1 MALPPMLLPVFAS
14 LTLLGSPAPKY
25 PADAIA
31 PALRENAH
39 AVVRAY
45 DEVVTVKS
53 ASQLVKTV
61 HKVVTVLNEA
71 GSDDYGQL
79 VVSYDALN
87 RISYL
92 HGAVYDAQGNLLHQL
107 RPAEVHDQGMG
118 SDGGSFM
125 TDLRVRY
132 ADLRQPAT
140 PYTVEFNYEVVSE
153 NTLFYPNWQPQ
164 SAEKVSL
171 EGATLQVVTPT
182 ALPLRFEEQQLPAG
196 AASAPTV
203 VGSQTTYRWQLPA
216 RPAVEEEPLAPSLDE
231 LLPAVRLAP
240 ATFEVQGHAGSLA
253 SWQSLGLWTYQLGQ
267 GRDALPPALTAK
279 MAQLMVTAPDP
290 RERAR
295 KVYELLQSST
305 RYISVQLGLGGW
317 QTAPASSVASGG
329 YGDCKAL
336 SNYTCALLKAAG
348 LPAYVAL
355 VGAGTDHADVRPSFP
370 SSQFNHAILCMPLAA
385 HGATPADTVWLECTS
400 QTDAFGYMGSFTG
413 NRHALLLTP
422 EGGRL
427 VATPR
432 YGAQANRQQRRTD
445 LWLDAA
451 GGAKATVRT
460 RRVGLA
466 QDLYAQL
473 LHGADPDEQKK
484 YVSNHLRLSHF
495 TITNLRLAAATT
507 PQALPAVVETLGLDL
522 PAMATAAGRRLLV
535 EPNVLGRLSALP
547 AQVGP
552 RQSPLALPPA
562 SLSQDTVRLHLP
574 TGFRVE
580 NLPEPTQLTSAYGTY
595 TSTCTALPDGTLQY
609 VRQLETRRP
618 AGATLP
624 PAAYTEYQAFR
635 RKISQ
640 ADHAQVVLMKN
651 DA

>member
-1 MALPPMLLPVFAS
+1 MIVTLVAALLAGP
-14 LTLLGSPAPKY
+14 PAPKY

-61 HKVVTVLNEA
+61 HKVVTILDPT
-71 GSDDYGQL
+71 GSDAYGEL

-87 RISYL
+87 RINYL
-92 HGAVYDAQGNLLHQL
+92 RGAVYDAQGRLLHQL
-107 RPAEVHDQGMG
+107 RPAEVHDQGLG
-118 SDGGSFM
+118 SEGGSFM
-125 TDLRVRY
+125 TDTRVRY

-140 PYTVEFNYEVVSE
+140 PYTVEFDYEIASE

-164 SAEKVSL
+164 HEENVSL
-171 EGATLQVVTPT
+171 EGATLQVTTPT
-182 ALPLRFEEQQLPAG
+182 ALPLRFEEQLLPTGASSTPVVAG
-196 AASAPTV
+196 N
-203 VGSQTTYRWQLPA
+203 QTTYRWHLPA
-216 RPAVEEEPLAPSLDE
+216 QPAVEEEPLSPPVDE
-231 LLPAVRLAP
+231 LLPAVHLAP
-240 ATFEVQGHAGSLA
+240 ATFEVQGYAGSLA
-253 SWQSLGLWTYQLGQ
+253 SWQSLGLWTYQLGK
-267 GRDALPPALTAK
+267 GRDVLPPALTAK
-279 MAQLMVTAPDP
+279 MAQLMVSDPDP
-290 RERAR
+290 RARAR
-295 KVYELLQSST
+295 KVYEFVQSST

-317 QTAPASSVASGG
+317 QTAPATAVATGG

-355 VGAGTDHADVRPSFP
+355 VGAGADESDVRAGFP

-385 HGATPADTVWLECTS
+385 RGATPADTVWLECTS
-400 QTDAFGYMGSFTG
+400 QTESFGYMGTFTG

-445 LWLDAA
+445 LWLDAT
-451 GGAKATVRT
+451 GSAKATVRT
-460 RRVGLA
+460 QRVGLA
-466 QDLYAQL
+466 QDRYAQL
-473 LHGADPDEQKK
+473 LHEADPEEQKK
-484 YVSNHLRLSHF
+484 YVANRLRLSHF
-495 TITNLRLAAATT
+495 TITNLRLAAASVTK
-507 PQALPAVVETLGLDL
+507 PQALPGVVELLGLEL
-522 PAMATAAGRRLLV
+522 PSMATPAGRRLLL
-535 EPNVLGRLSALP
+535 EPNVLSRLAALP

-552 RQSPLALPPA
+552 RQTPLALPPA

-574 TGFRVE
+574 AGFHAE
-580 NLPEPTQLTSAYGTY
+580 NLPQPVQLTSAYGTY

-618 AGATLP
+618 AGTSLPATK
-624 PAAYTEYQAFR
+624 YTEYQDFR

-640 ADHAQVVLMKN
+640 ADHAQVVLIKTE
-651 DA
+651 A

>member
-1 MALPPMLLPVFAS
+1 MFLSFLTT
-14 LTLLGSPAPKY
+14 LTLLTPPAPKY
-25 PADAIA
+25 PADAIV

-45 DEVVTVKS
+45 DETVVIKS
-53 ASQLVKTV
+53 ASQLVQTV

-71 GSDDYGQL
+71 GSDDYGRL
-79 VVSYDALN
+79 VVDYDALS
-87 RISYL
+87 RINYL
-92 HGAVYDAQGNLLHQL
+92 RGAVYDAQGRLLHQL
-107 RPAEVHDQGMG
+107 RQAEVHDQGLG
-118 SDGGSFM
+118 SAGGSLM
-125 TDLRVRY
+125 TDVRVRY

-140 PYTVEFNYEVVSE
+140 PYTVEFDYEITSE

-164 SAEKVSL
+164 HDENVSL
-171 EGATLQVVTPT
+171 EAATLQVTTPT
-182 ALPLRFEEQQLPAG
+182 ALPLRFEEQLLPVG
-196 AASAPTV
+196 AASAPVAT
-203 VGSQTTYRWQLPA
+203 GSQTTYRWQLPA
-216 RPAVEEEPLAPSLDE
+216 APAVEEEPLSPPLTT
-231 LLPAVRLAP
+231 LLPAVHLAP

-253 SWQSLGLWTYQLGQ
+253 SWQSLGLWTYQLGK
-267 GRDALPPALTAK
+267 GRDVLPPALTAQ
-279 MAQLMVTAPDP
+279 MAQLLVTAPDA
-290 RERAR
+290 RARAR
-295 KVYELLQSST
+295 KVYEFLQSST
-305 RYISVQLGLGGW
+305 RYVSVQLGLGGW
-317 QTAPASSVASGG
+317 QTAPASSVATGG

-355 VGAGTDHADVRPSFP
+355 VGAGADHADVRVGFP

-385 HGATPADTVWLECTS
+385 HGTVPADTVWLECTS
-400 QTDAFGYMGSFTG
+400 QTEAFGYMGSFTG

-445 LWLDAA
+445 LWLQVD
-451 GGAKATVRT
+451 GGAKAIVRT
-460 RRVGLA
+460 QRLGLA
-466 QDLYAQL
+466 QDRYAQL
-473 LHGADPDEQKK
+473 LHDSDPDEQKK

-495 TITNLRLAAATT
+495 TITSLRLAEAPTK
-507 PQALPAVVETLGLDL
+507 ALPGVVETMGLEL
-522 PAMATAAGRRLLV
+522 ASVGTTAGRRILL
-535 EPNVLGRLSALP
+535 EPNLLGRLGALP

-552 RQSPLALPPA
+552 RLTPLALPPA
-562 SLSQDTVRLHLP
+562 SLYQDTVRLHLP
-574 TGFRVE
+574 TGFRAE
-580 NLPEPTQLTSAYGTY
+580 NLPQPTQLASAYGTY
-595 TSTCTALPDGTLQY
+595 SSTCTTLADGTLQY

-624 PAAYTEYQAFR
+624 AAKYTEYQNFR

-640 ADHAQVVLMKN
+640 ADNAQVVLVKT

>member
-1 MALPPMLLPVFAS
+1 MLLPVFSS
-14 LTLLGSPAPKY
+14 LVLLGSPAPKY

-45 DEVVTVKS
+45 DEVVVVKS
-53 ASQLVKTV
+53 ASQLVRTV
-61 HKVVTVLNEA
+61 HKVVTVLDQA
-71 GSDDYGQL
+71 GSEEYGTET
-79 VVSYDALN
+79 VYYSTLN
-87 RISYL
+87 HINYFR
-92 HGAVYDAQGNLLHQL
+92 GAVYDAQGHQLHQL
-107 RPAEVHDQGMG
+107 RPSEIRDQGLGGNGGDLMN
-118 SDGGSFM
+118 DG
-125 TDLRVRY
+125 RIRY

-140 PYTVEFNYEVVSE
+140 PYTVEFDYEEVSD

-164 SAEKVSL
+164 ADENVAL
-171 EGATLQVVTPT
+171 ETASLQVTTPT
-182 ALPLRFEEQQLPAG
+182 ALPLRYQEQLLPAG
-196 AASAPTV
+196 AASAPAV
-203 VGSQTTYRWQLPA
+203 AGNQTTYHWQLAA
-216 RPAVEEEPLAPSLDE
+216 RPAVETEPLSPPLST
-231 LLPAVRLAP
+231 LLPAVHLAP
-240 ATFEVQGHAGSLA
+240 TTFEVQGYAGTMDT
-253 SWQSLGLWTYQLGQ
+253 WQTMGLWSYKLGE
-267 GRDALPPALTAK
+267 GRDVLPPALTAK
-279 MAQLMVTAPDP
+279 MAQLIVAAPDP

-295 KVYELLQSST
+295 KVYEFLQSST

-317 QTAPASSVASGG
+317 QTAPASSVATGG

-336 SNYTCALLKAAG
+336 SNYTRALLKAAG

-355 VGAGTDHADVRPSFP
+355 VMAGPNEPDVRADFP
-370 SSQFNHAILCMPLAA
+370 SRQFNHVILCMPLAG

-460 RRVGLA
+460 QRIGLA
-466 QDLYAQL
+466 QDIYAQL
-473 LHGADPDEQKK
+473 LHGADPEEQKK
-484 YVSNHLRLSHF
+484 YVANRLRLSHF
-495 TITNLRLAAATT
+495 TITKLRLAAAPAIT
-507 PQALPAVVETLGLDL
+507 PQALPNVVETLGLDL
-522 PAMATAAGRRLLV
+522 ASVGTVAGRRLLL
-535 EPNVLGRLSALP
+535 EPNLLGRLGALP
-547 AQVGP
+547 AQIGP

-562 SLSQDTVRLHLP
+562 SLHQDTVRLHIP
-574 TGFRVE
+574 AGFHPE
-580 NLPEPTQLTSAYGTY
+580 NLPQTVQLTSAYGTY
-595 TSTCTALPDGTLQY
+595 TSTCTTLPDGTLQY

-618 AGATLP
+618 TGPALP
-624 PAAYTEYQAFR
+624 ASKYTEYQDFR

-640 ADHAQVVLMKN
+640 ADNAQVVLVKTE
-651 DA
+651 A

>member
-1 MALPPMLLPVFAS
+1 MLLS
-14 LTLLGSPAPKY
+14 LLSFLAVLGPPAPKY

-53 ASQLVKTV
+53 ASQLVKNV
-61 HKVVTVLNEA
+61 HKVVTILDPA
-71 GSDDYGQL
+71 GSDTYGEL
-79 VVSYDALN
+79 VVSYDALS
-87 RISYL
+87 RINYL
-92 HGAVYDAQGNLLHQL
+92 RGAVYDAQGHLLHQL
-107 RPAEVHDQGMG
+107 RPAEVHDQGLG
-118 SDGGSFM
+118 SAGGNFM

-140 PYTVEFNYEVVSE
+140 PYTVEFDYEVTSE
-153 NTLFYPNWQPQ
+153 NTLFYPDWQPQ
-164 SAEKVSL
+164 SDENVSL
-171 EGATLQVVTPT
+171 ESASLQATTPT
-182 ALPLRFEEQQLPAG
+182 VLPLRFEEQFLPAG
-196 AASAPTV
+196 AASAPV
-203 VGSQTTYRWQLPA
+203 AAGSQTTYHWQLA
-216 RPAVEEEPLAPSLDE
+216 TQPAVEEEPLSPPLEE

-253 SWQSLGLWTYQLGQ
+253 SWQSLGQWSYQLGQ
-267 GRDALPPALTAK
+267 GRDALPPTLTAK
-279 MAQLMVTAPDP
+279 MAQLLLSDPDP
-290 RERAR
+290 RARAR
-295 KVYELLQSST
+295 KVYEFLQSST

-317 QTAPASSVASGG
+317 QTAPATAVATGG

-355 VGAGTDHADVRPSFP
+355 VGAGADHADVRTAFP

-385 HGATPADTVWLECTS
+385 RGSVPADTVWLECTS
-400 QTDAFGYMGSFTG
+400 QTEAFGYLGSFTG

-422 EGGRL
+422 AGGRL

-445 LWLDAA
+445 LWLDAT
-451 GGAKATVRT
+451 GSAKATVRT
-460 RRVGLA
+460 QRVGLA
-466 QDLYAQL
+466 QDRYAQL
-473 LHGADPDEQKK
+473 LHETDPDEQKK
-484 YVSNHLRLSHF
+484 YVANRLRLNHF
-495 TITNLRLAAATT
+495 TITNLRLAAAPATK
-507 PQALPAVVETLGLDL
+507 PQALPGVVETLGLDL
-522 PAMATAAGRRLLV
+522 PGVATAAGRRLLL
-535 EPNVLGRLSALP
+535 EPNLLGRLAALP

-552 RQSPLALPPA
+552 RLAPLALPPA
-562 SLSQDTVRLHLP
+562 SLNQDTVRLHLP
-574 TGFRVE
+574 AGFHAE
-580 NLPEPTQLTSAYGTY
+580 NLPQPVQLTSAYGTY
-595 TSTCTALPDGTLQY
+595 TSTCTTLPDGTLQY

-618 AGATLP
+618 AGTTLP
-624 PAAYTEYQAFR
+624 PAKYTEYQDFR

-640 ADHAQVVLMKN
+640 ADHAQVVLVKT

>member
-1 MALPPMLLPVFAS
+1 MLLPIFAS
-14 LTLLGSPAPKY
+14 LTLLAPPALKY

-45 DEVVTVKS
+45 DKVVTVKS
-53 ASQLVKTV
+53 ASQLTETV
-61 HKVVTVLNEA
+61 HRVVTVLDEA
-71 GSDDYGQL
+71 GSEDYGREI
-79 VVSYDALN
+79 VYYDALN

-92 HGAVYDAQGNLLHQL
+92 RGAVYDAQGHLLHQL
-107 RPAEVHDQGMG
+107 RAAEVHDQGLG
-118 SDGGSFM
+118 SSGGSLM
-125 TDLRVRY
+125 TDTRVRY
-132 ADLRQPAT
+132 ADLRQPTT
-140 PYTVEFNYEVVSE
+140 PYTVEFDYEVVSE
-153 NTLFYPNWQPQ
+153 NTLFYPSFQPQ
-164 SAEKVSL
+164 HDENVSI
-171 EGATLQVVTPT
+171 EGATLQVTTPT
-182 ALPLRFEEQQLPAG
+182 ALPLRFQEQLLPAG

-203 VGSQTTYRWQLPA
+203 AGSQTTYRWQLPA
-216 RPAVEEEPLAPSLDE
+216 APAVEEEPLAPPLAE
-231 LLPAVRLAP
+231 LLPAVHLAP
-240 ATFEVQGHAGSLA
+240 ATFEVQGHPGSLA
-253 SWQSLGLWTYQLGQ
+253 SWQSLGQWVYQLGQ
-267 GRDALPPALTAK
+267 GRDALPPALTAR
-279 MAQLMVTAPDP
+279 MAQLITVAPDP

-295 KVYELLQSST
+295 RVYEFLQGST

-317 QTAPASSVASGG
+317 QTAPASAVVTGG

-355 VGAGTDHADVRPSFP
+355 VGAGAEHADVRAAFP

-385 HGATPADTVWLECTS
+385 HGAAPADTVWLECTS
-400 QTDAFGYMGSFTG
+400 QTEAFGYMGSFTG

-445 LWLDAA
+445 LWLDAS

-460 RRVGLA
+460 RRLGLA
-466 QDLYAQL
+466 QDRYAQL
-473 LHGADPDEQKK
+473 LHDADPEEQKK
-484 YVSNHLRLSHF
+484 YVSNRLRLSHF
-495 TITNLRLAAATT
+495 TITGLRLAAA
-507 PQALPAVVETLGLDL
+507 PAGALPGVVETMGLEL
-522 PAMATAAGRRLLV
+522 ASVGTAAGRRILL
-535 EPNVLGRLSALP
+535 EPNLLGRLGALP

-562 SLSQDTVRLHLP
+562 SLVQDTVRLHLP

-580 NLPEPTQLTSAYGTY
+580 NLPQPTQLTSAYGTY
-595 TSTCTALPDGTLQY
+595 SSTCTALPDGTLQY

-618 AGATLP
+618 GGPTLP
-624 PAAYTEYQAFR
+624 AAKYPEYKAFR
-635 RKISQ
+635 HKVSQ
-640 ADHAQVVLMKN
+640 ADNAQVVLVKT
-651 DA
+651 DV